1 MKLQELAAY
10 FLGPLIDK
18 DLKAF
23 RYVKDKPPKAD
34 IKIPFR
40 TYVGLIYFSSIFCL
54 GNFVSDSQFI
64 HLPQVVSMK
73 MSLH

>member
-10 FLGPLIDK
+10 VLGPLIDK

-40 TYVGLIYFSSIFCL
+40 TYVGLIYFSSFFALVTSFLIV
-54 GNFVSDSQFI
+54 NSFI
-64 HLPQVVSMK
+64 CRR
-73 MSLH
+73 